1 MGTAAQ
7 PDPAIGRRSGRQ
19 DHGCH
24 HHHRHRTDAGVRRY
38 LGRLSPADPDRVRP
52 LDRFCGQ
59 LFLPLVLL
67 LWRRSADL
75 VDFLPWAAL
84 VDEGIV
90 LNKDGSFQRTAKFR
104 GPDLDSAVPA
114 ELVGVAGRLNN
125 ALRRLSSGWAVFVE
139 AQRYPANKY
148 PEGHFPDVTS
158 ALVDVERRAQFE
170 EEGAH
175 YESKYFL
182 TFLYLPPPEDTARAE
197 GFLYEGR
204 DRRQDADARQVQRG
218 FVDRTDRV
226 LGLVE
231 GFMPELKWIDDDE
244 TLTYL
249 HSSVSTRRQRVRVPE
264 IPMYLDAVLA
274 DQPLTGGLEPMLG
287 NSHLRVLTVVG
298 FPTVTTP
305 GILDE
310 LNRLAFAYRWSTRA
324 IMLDKTDATRLLTKI
339 RQRRFANRKSI
350 ASILTEVM
358 TNEAS
363 TLLDTDAHTKARD

>member
-1 MGTAAQ
+1 MMNLGEY
-7 PDPAIGRRSGRQ
+7 RRSIS
-19 DHGCH
+19 H
-24 HHHRHRTDAGVRRY
+24 
-38 LGRLSPADPDRVRP
+38 
-52 LDRFCGQ
+52 
-59 LFLPLVLL
+59 
-67 LWRRSADL
+67 L

-90 LNKDGSFQRTAKFR
+90 LNKDGSFQRTARFR

-125 ALRRLSSGWAVFVE
+125 ALRRLGSGWAVFVE
-139 AQRYPANKY
+139 AQRYPASQY
-148 PEGHFPDVTS
+148 PEGYFPDVAS

-175 YESKYFL
+175 YESNYFL

-218 FVDRTDRV
+218 FVDQTCRV

-231 GFMPELKWIDDDE
+231 GFMPELRWIDDEE

-249 HSSVSTRRQRVRVPE
+249 HSTVSTKRQRVRVPE
-264 IPMYLDAVLA
+264 IPVYLDAVLA
-274 DQPLTGGLEPMLG
+274 DQQLTGGLEPMLG
-287 NSHLRVLTVVG
+287 NSHLRVLTIVG
-298 FPTVTTP
+298 FPTATTP

-310 LNRLAFAYRWSTRA
+310 LNRLAFPYRWSTRA
-324 IMLDKTDATRLLTKI
+324 IMLDKTDATRLLAKI
-339 RQRRFANRKSI
+339 RRQWFAKR
-350 ASILTEVM
+350 AP
-358 TNEAS
+358 AG
-363 TLLDTDAHTKARD
+363 AFAAP